1 MQRFKRTLTQR
12 LLFDNRTEDATPF
25 LAKFALRSKHSH
37 GLRFLEAEARADPTQ
52 RENFKLLDIYVERTT
67 ALLRQCAESS
77 EHRSLVASQRMN
89 CSRTDAAFLQ
99 RLMHDERITIKP
111 ADKNL
116 GLVLV
121 DTEWYR
127 RELSRMLSDTVTYR
141 KFPGF
146 RIGERGNR
154 IQCSFAQLQ
163 SHLLKELVKLRD
175 KHKRALTLWN
185 PHYADAVL
193 KYLGGAV
200 TDESCVLPTI
210 YLLIKVHKAS
220 GLCGRPIVPSSRW
233 LTTPASVVADHL
245 LQEIFT
251 AARIPHIVKDTKSL
265 VAELERTPLLHRDGV
280 FVTADI
286 ASLYTNIDTSLG
298 LSLVDSFLHEQSV
311 PDAHRRL
318 IMDLL
323 RFVMNNSYLQFDGVT
338 YHQIDGT
345 AMGTATAPVYANIVV
360 YMLEKPVVADMQRAR
375 QLLHMYHRFLDDL
388 FAFCARSAA
397 AEFMARMNRL
407 HQKLRFEFV
416 QSESEAAFLDLR
428 IHKGERFAA
437 TGVFDLSVHQKKMN
451 LYLYIPYNSFHTD
464 AMKRSFI
471 QTELMRYIR
480 NCSDRKEYA
489 RIKKLFYQRLRDRGY
504 PHEFLQPLFS
514 NIYYADRAYFLH
526 PAASLH
532 EHPLLQSRPPLS
544 QCLQRRLGR
553 LQLTQL
559 WSSDCRPVGLPP
571 VFIIPYSPVSRLL
584 ATRSLLSRHWDTLL
598 AALEHQAPRPIIAYQ
613 SSASLMATLVYKR
626 AANFERQRREAHNAE
641 RPQPA
646 AAAMQSQ
653 LQHFFHHAHSR
664 NQPEQQP
671 HQPDSNHAS
680 AVQPST
686 LAPTAPRDFV

>member
-1 MQRFKRTLTQR
+1 MQRFARTLTQR
-12 LLFDNRTEDATPF
+12 LLFDNRAEDATPF
-25 LAKFALRSKHSH
+25 LAKFALRSKQSH
-37 GLRFLEAEARADPTQ
+37 GLRFLENDARADPTQ
-52 RENFKLLDIYVERTT
+52 RENFKLLDMYVERTK
-67 ALLRQCAESS
+67 ALLRQVAESS
-77 EHRSLVASQRMN
+77 EHRSLVSSQRVN
-89 CSRTDAAFLQ
+89 FRRTDASFLR
-99 RLMHDERITIKP
+99 RLMHDSSITIKP

-121 DTEWYR
+121 DTAWYH
-127 RELSRMLSDTVTYR
+127 RELSRMLSDTVTYK

-146 RIGERGNR
+146 RIGERATR

-163 SHLLKELVKLRD
+163 THLLKQLAKLRD
-175 KHKRALTLWN
+175 THKRALTLWN

-286 ASLYTNIDTSLG
+286 ASLYTNIDTSVGLG
-298 LSLVDSFLHEQSV
+298 LVNSFLHEQHVSE
-311 PDAHRRL
+311 AHQRL
-318 IMDLL
+318 IMDLVT
-323 RFVMNNSYLQFDGVT
+323 FVMNNSYLQFDGVT

-360 YMLEKPVVADMQRAR
+360 YMLEKPVVDDMQRDR
-375 QLLHMYHRFLDDL
+375 HVLHMYHRFLDDL
-388 FAFCARSAA
+388 FAFIARSAA

-407 HQKLRFEFV
+407 HPKLRFEFV

-428 IHKGERFAA
+428 IHKGDRFAA
-437 TGVFDLSVHQKKMN
+437 SGVFDLSVHQKKMN

-464 AMKRSFI
+464 AMKRGFI

-480 NCSDRKEYA
+480 NCSDRTEYA
-489 RIKKLFYQRLRDRGY
+489 RIKNRFYQRLRDRGY
-504 PHEFLQPLFS
+504 PHEFLQPIFR
-514 NIYYADRAYFLH
+514 NIFYADRPYFLH

-544 QCLQRRLGR
+544 QCLQRRLSR
-553 LQLTQL
+553 LQTTQL
-559 WSSDCRPVGLPP
+559 WSSDRRPVGLPP

-584 ATRSLLSRHWDTLL
+584 PTRSLLSRHWDTLL
-598 AALEHQAPRPIIAYQ
+598 AALSHAAPRPIIAYQ
-613 SSASLMATLVYKR
+613 SHASLMATLVYKR
-626 AANFERQRREAHNAE
+626 AANFERQRREAANAE
-641 RPQPA
+641 RPQPTA
-646 AAAMQSQ
+646 SATQSH
-653 LQHFFHHAHSR
+653 LQHFFHAAHSTSR
-664 NQPEQQP
+664 KEQQLD
-671 HQPDSNHAS
+671 QPD
-680 AVQPST
+680 
-686 LAPTAPRDFV
+686 